1 MNKTLSG
8 RLRELNNKGK
18 VQLGTLFITKF
29 KSQFILGFTKVV
41 ATWAGRFLRE
51 CSQWELRLYLIRCT
65 STILYFIM
73 WLNPPLSAS
82 GQDKANL
89 AFWLATR
96 VGKPGVSRA
105 GPARKS
111 SLFGHT
117 INSLL
122 TKLVRSIYIAGQ
134 LSSFFFAFFLFF
146 ILHFIDRNERIYKHT
161 LLLKETR
168 RLTGIFKLYFDRK
181 VVTHVLSLGKKSSLR

>member
-8 RLRELNNKGK
+8 RRVVAYESLLKNKGK
-18 VQLGTLFITKF
+18 VQLGNPESGRKISRAGPARKSFLKWSRWLTLFITKF
-29 KSQFILGFTKVV
+29 KSQFKRGFTKVV

-51 CSQWELRLYLIRCT
+51 CSQGELRLYLIRCT

-105 GPARKS
+105 GPTRKS

-117 INSLL
+117 INPLL
-122 TKLVRSIYIAGQ
+122 TRLVRSI
-134 LSSFFFAFFLFF
+134 
-146 ILHFIDRNERIYKHT
+146 
-161 LLLKETR
+161 
-168 RLTGIFKLYFDRK
+168 
-181 VVTHVLSLGKKSSLR
+181 